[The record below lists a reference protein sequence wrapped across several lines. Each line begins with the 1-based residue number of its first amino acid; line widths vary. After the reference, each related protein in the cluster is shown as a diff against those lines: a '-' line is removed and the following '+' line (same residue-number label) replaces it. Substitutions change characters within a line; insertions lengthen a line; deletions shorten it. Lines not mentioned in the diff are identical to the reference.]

1 MKVTICLLSLVLLT
15 AMPVVAEVLQPVDA
29 LKAPIKQVVEIL
41 DDPQYDDP
49 ARRNDQRERIRM
61 ATNPMFDFDLI
72 AKRATGRY
80 HWENSFT
87 PQQRQEFTDLFAQ
100 FLGNMYL
107 SRISGDYKGLTVEY
121 LDQDVDKARK
131 RAKVR
136 TRIPSSDGDIKVDY
150 SMRLLGEQ
158 WKIYDV
164 YVEGVSLVQNYQTQ
178 FRDLF
183 EKETAKQVIDR
194 LRQKIK
200 EQGQEK
206 NNSG

>member
-1 MKVTICLLSLVLLT
+1 MKRIIHLLIMLL
-15 AMPVVAEVLQPVDA
+15 AALPAAAEIGQPVDA
-29 LKAPIKQVVEIL
+29 LKDPINEVVEIL

-49 ARRNDQRERIRM
+49 GRRDDQRERIRS
-61 ATNPMFDFDLI
+61 ATKVMFDFDRI

-107 SRISGDYKGLTVEY
+107 ARISGDLKEIKVEY
-121 LDQDVDKARK
+121 LNQDIDQKRK
-131 RAKVR
+131 RAKVK
-136 TRIPSSDGDIKVDY
+136 TLTISSDGNINVEY
-150 SMRLLGEQ
+150 SMRLKKGH

-164 YVEGVSLVQNYQTQ
+164 YVEGVSLVQNYQSQ

-183 EKETAKQVIDR
+183 EKESASQIIDR
-194 LRQKIK
+194 LKRKIK
-200 EQGQEK
+200 EQEQQKES
-206 NNSG
+206 SG